1 VTKKAAKLFLCGV
14 GAAPDDEINLAAAA
28 LSLASLDRPRVSVD
42 YYEDHLSELSEA
54 IQTRSRGAGKSAQE
68 CASILQT
75 VIASEYGYQGDQVTY
90 DDLQNANLMWVID
103 RRRGLPVALGILYIH
118 VGRTMGWALKGMA
131 FPGHFLVQ
139 LDAFG
144 ERIIIDPFNNG
155 CQRTAEELRQLLKST
170 AGAERELRPEDYAT
184 VSDRD
189 VLLRLQNNLKFRFM
203 QMRDAAAALQ
213 TIDTMLL
220 FAPDHKALWWESGVL
235 NREQG
240 NLQAAAR
247 ALEEYMSREDNE
259 GNKHRAAAMVQKIR
273 RELN

>member
-1 VTKKAAKLFLCGV
+1 MIKKAAKQFLCGV

-28 LSLASLDRPRVSVD
+28 LALASFDRPRVALD
-42 YYEDHLSELSEA
+42 YYENHLSELSDA
-54 IQTRSRGAGKSAQE
+54 IQTRADRAGKSAQDY
-68 CASILQT
+68 ADILQA

-103 RRRGLPVALGILYIH
+103 RRRGLPISLGILYIH
-118 VGRTMGWALKGMA
+118 ASRTIGWTIRGMA

-155 CQRTAEELRQLLKST
+155 CQRNAEELRQLLKST

-189 VLLRLQNNLKFRFM
+189 VLLRLQNNIKFRFM
-203 QMRDAAAALQ
+203 QMRDAAAVLR

-220 FAPDHKALWWESGVL
+220 FAPDQKALWWESGVL

-247 ALEEYMSREDNE
+247 ALEEYLSREDNE
-259 GNKHRAAAMVQKIR
+259 ANKHRAAAMVQKIR
-273 RELN
+273 REIN